1 MPRPDGLKSP
11 LTINDHEK
19 IGDPGAWQLWWE
31 FNQDRFLRYSS
42 INTGGSVLTHGTDW
56 ELGKGSE
63 TQGLGGRL
71 SAAEIQSDV
80 LPALKAG
87 IQIGGSEDFIRS
99 ALMTMAKIGGEQNA
113 DQFEFFLKFYLN
125 NGQATINETAA
136 VALGL
141 ACGQKNYDLLA
152 SIAHDTESAQ
162 EFLGRKKVPMGMRAF
177 AAYGMGF
184 AAAHSDSDSFRRKV
198 VGDLVKVLEEDFGDA
213 GKPVSELE
221 DIKDKDDDE
230 ATLRK
235 LKEANVSDLR
245 VAAMVSIGLIPLEF
259 SETVDVCVCGEC
271 VVENPDTCF
280 QSQVTYLMRHFTAD
294 EEFDSQV
301 RAHTASTLARL
312 VLAGAEMGGDRFHE
326 ASNQIKLGVADMLIE
341 SLSKNRKQPQMVQNS
356 AIMAL
361 GLMGD
366 ADNEDVDRWIR
377 SELRK
382 AATKGDP
389 IGMRFALMGLAEAG
403 SRRGQGDDPW
413 AGVFE
418 VRSELQRQLSRGR
431 KGTRPWAA
439 LALGVM
445 GYQLDAQGQ
454 ELDDSVDKA
463 LARVAKGAR
472 MPEDLGAY
480 SVAIGLRGGEK
491 PLETLVDKL
500 SATKDETAKSYVA
513 LGLGLSRNKA
523 VIKELQDVLEASD
536 REPLVQTRSGLALG
550 LLGDSAVVE
559 ELVERL
565 QRTHSEEKKAA
576 IALAL
581 GYIGDKR
588 SLDALVKILRDNA
601 DPESEVRDAA
611 ILAIGYMS
619 DRRSTA
625 WRSILAHGT
634 NYLAE
639 TKTLLNGK
647 NTGVLNLK

>member
-1 MPRPDGLKSP
+1 MENP
-11 LTINDHEK
+11 LTINDHEA

-63 TQGLGGRL
+63 SQGLGGRL
-71 SAAEIQSDV
+71 SAADIQSDV

-113 DQFEFFLKFYLN
+113 DQFEFFLKYYLN

-141 ACGQKNYDLLA
+141 ACGHKNYDLLA
-152 SIAHDTESAQ
+152 SIAHDTQSAQ

-184 AAAHSDSDSFRRKV
+184 AAAHSDSDSFRRRV
-198 VGDLVKVLEEDFGDA
+198 VGDLIKILEEDFGDA
-213 GKPVSELE
+213 GKPVNELE
-221 DIKDKDDDE
+221 DIKDKDDDA

-235 LKEANVSDLR
+235 LAEANVSDLR
-245 VAAMVSIGLIPLEF
+245 VAAMVSVGLVPLKF
-259 SETVDVCVCGEC
+259 SETVDVCICGEC

-301 RAHTASTLARL
+301 RAHAASTLARL
-312 VLAGAEMGGDRFHE
+312 VLAGAEMGGERFHE
-326 ASNQIKLGVADMLIE
+326 ASNQIKLGVADVLIE

-356 AIMAL
+356 AIIAL

-389 IGMRFALMGLAEAG
+389 IGKRFALMSLAEAG
-403 SRRGQGDDPW
+403 SRRGQGDKPW
-413 AGVFE
+413 AGVPE
-418 VRSELQRQLSRGR
+418 VRNELQRHLNRGK
-431 KGTRPWAA
+431 KGLRPWAA
-439 LALGVM
+439 LSLGVM
-445 GYQLDAQGQ
+445 GYQLDAQGE
-454 ELDDSVDKA
+454 ELDSSIDKA
-463 LARVAKGAR
+463 LARVAKGASK
-472 MPEDLGAY
+472 PEDLGAY

-491 PLETLVDKL
+491 TVQTLVKKL
-500 SATKDETAKSYVA
+500 SATKDATAKSYVA

-523 VIKELQDVLEASD
+523 VIKELQEVLEASD

-550 LLGDSAVVE
+550 LLGDAAVVE
-559 ELVERL
+559 ELVERMD
-565 QRTHSEEKKAA
+565 RTHSEEKKAA

-588 SLDALVKILRDNA
+588 SLDALTKILRDNA
-601 DPESEVRDAA
+601 DPESDVRDAA

-619 DRRSTA
+619 DRRSTP

>member
-1 MPRPDGLKSP
+1 M
-11 LTINDHEK
+11 
-19 IGDPGAWQLWWE
+19 
-31 FNQDRFLRYSS
+31 
-42 INTGGSVLTHGTDW
+42 LTHGSDW
-56 ELGKGSE
+56 EIGKGA
-63 TQGLGGRL
+63 TAQNVAGRL
-71 SAAEIQSDV
+71 TSSDIQRDV

-99 ALMTMAKIGGEQNA
+99 SLMTMAKIGGEQNA
-113 DQFEFFLKFYLN
+113 DQFEFFLKYYLN

-141 ACGQKNYDLLA
+141 ACGHQNYDLLA
-152 SIAHDTESAQ
+152 SIALDTESAQ
-162 EFLGRKKVPMGMRAF
+162 KFLGRKKVPMGMRAF

-184 AAAHSDSDSFRRKV
+184 AAAHSGNDSFRRRT
-198 VGDLVKVLEEDFGDA
+198 VGDLIKILEEDFGEA
-213 GKPVSELE
+213 GKPVDERDE
-221 DIKDKDDDE
+221 DRGEDNE
-230 ATLRK
+230 ALL

-245 VAAMVSIGLIPLEF
+245 VAAMVSVGLIPLRF
-259 SETVDVCVCGEC
+259 SETVDVCICGEC
-271 VVENPDTCF
+271 VVEDPDTCF

-294 EEFDSQV
+294 EEFDAQV
-301 RAHTASTLARL
+301 RAHAASTLARL
-312 VLAGAEMGGDRFHE
+312 VLAGAEMAGERFHE
-326 ASNQIKLGVADMLIE
+326 ASNQIKLGVSDILIE

-356 AIMAL
+356 AIIAL

-366 ADNEDVDRWIR
+366 ADDEDVDRWIR
-377 SELRK
+377 SELRS
-382 AATKGDP
+382 AASKGDP
-389 IGMRFALMGLAEAG
+389 IGKRFALIALAETG
-403 SRRGQGDDPW
+403 SRRGQGETPW
-413 AGVFE
+413 AGVHE
-418 VRSELQRQLSRGR
+418 VRTELLRHLSRG
-431 KGTRPWAA
+431 KQGVEPWAG

-445 GYQLDAQGQ
+445 GYQLKAQGQ
-454 ELDDSVDKA
+454 ELDSSVDKA
-463 LARVAKGAR
+463 LARVTKKSR
-472 MPEDLGAY
+472 KPEDLGAY

-491 PLETLVDKL
+491 PVEELVEKL

-523 VIKELQDVLEASD
+523 VIKELQDTLEASD

-550 LLGDSAVVE
+550 LLGDAAVVD
-559 ELVERL
+559 ELIERM
-565 QRTHSEEKKAA
+565 QRTHSEEKKAS

-588 SLDALVKILRDNA
+588 SLDALVEILRDET

-619 DRRSTA
+619 DRRSTP
-625 WRSILAHGT
+625 WRAVLAHGT